1 MAWLQIQA
9 KSECLTGLSDD
20 STLAEEGDNNE
31 DKKEDSQDFLLPN
44 MVQIRG
50 MLSAAKKT
58 ATARKK
64 SVIEFANKDS
74 DSESYSSDSAFK
86 KRPFKKAKK
95 VKTDRKAEKS
105 VKKPVIE
112 KIEHISVAS
121 SVSTHKKK
129 KLM

>member
-1 MAWLQIQA
+1 MVWLQSQA

-20 STLAEEGDNNE
+20 SAFAEEGDNNE
-31 DKKEDSQDFLLPN
+31 DKEEDSQDFLLPN
-44 MVQIRG
+44 MVQMLG

-64 SVIEFANKDS
+64 SVIELANEES
-74 DSESYSSDSAFK
+74 DSESDSSDSAFK
-86 KRPFKKAKK
+86 KRPLKKAKK

-105 VKKPVIE
+105 VKKPVTE
-112 KIEHISVAS
+112 KAEHISVAS

-129 KLM
+129 KLI